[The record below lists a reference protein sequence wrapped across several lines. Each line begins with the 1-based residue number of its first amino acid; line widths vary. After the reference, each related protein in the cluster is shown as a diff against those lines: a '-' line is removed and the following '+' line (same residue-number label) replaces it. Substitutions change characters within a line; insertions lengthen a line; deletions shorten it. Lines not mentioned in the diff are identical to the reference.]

1 MISRKLKS
9 AFYRLA
15 GPLMTANGVVYR
27 YLRAPRE
34 GELRVQLGPGQQKY
48 LEEWINLDANI
59 FTGKCDVW
67 VDLRNRLPFA
77 DGTIDCIYSHHVVE
91 HLPDLKNHFA
101 DVFRCLKPGGV
112 YRVGGP
118 NADSAIDAFQRRD
131 SDWFADFPDPRR
143 SIGGRFENF
152 IMCRREHLTILTESY
167 LREIMEDIGFA
178 KIERCLPKKET
189 GHPEYFGPC
198 LSLEYESDFE
208 CPHTLIMEATKPA
221 KANCGNGIKL
231 G

>member
-9 AFYRLA
+9 AFFYVA
-15 GPLMTANGVVYR
+15 GPLMAANGVAYR
-27 YLRAPRE
+27 YLRAPRH
-34 GELRVQLGPGQQKY
+34 GDLRVQLGPGQQKY
-48 LEEWINLDANI
+48 LDGWINLDANI

-67 VDLRNRLPFA
+67 VDLRNQLPFA
-77 DGTIDCIYSHHVVE
+77 DDTITCMYSHHVVE

-101 DVFRCLKPGGV
+101 DVFRCLKPGGA

-118 NADSAIDAFQRRD
+118 NADSAIDAFYQRD
-131 SDWFADFPDPRR
+131 SNWFEDFPDSRR

-167 LREIMEDIGFA
+167 LREIMEDIGFVN
-178 KIERCLPKKET
+178 IERRLPKKET
-189 GHPEYFGPC
+189 GYWEHFEPC
-198 LSLEYESDFE
+198 LTLEYESDFE
-208 CPHTLIMEATKPA
+208 RPHTLILEAAKPIRT
-221 KANCGNGIKL
+221 NNGNGSKL